1 MVPGGNSGWDP
12 RPNMAG
18 RGDCPDD
25 YCGYQL
31 NQNEGMDRKARAAYM
46 SMTDFET
53 YPDAMKPLW
62 TNDGYS
68 QGISSAAFLKG
79 EQWGGTEPEGHLMRR
94 AVLSTVTIAP
104 GLSQAQAGGID
115 AGKNLY
121 ASNCAQCHG
130 PTAKGMASFPSLIG

>member
-18 RGDCPDD
+18 RGDCRDD
-25 YCGYQL
+25 YCGYQP

-46 SMTDFET
+46 SMTDFEI

-79 EQWGGTEPEGHLMRR
+79 EQWGDWNGT
-94 AVLSTVTIAP
+94 
-104 GLSQAQAGGID
+104 
-115 AGKNLY
+115 
-121 ASNCAQCHG
+121 
-130 PTAKGMASFPSLIG
+130 